1 MVDMFPFPR
10 ITGDTPEAQI
20 VELVN
25 YLVQFKET
33 LEFALTNIS
42 TENLSPELSNKLRDM
57 GVNIE
62 RSTAEKET
70 ELAQIKGRGGVTVSD
85 VINSPTFNTAIMSET
100 SKIQFKV
107 NMETGHLEYA
117 KQ

>member
-10 ITGDTPEAQI
+10 ITGDTPETQI
-20 VELVN
+20 AELIN

-33 LEFALTNIS
+33 LEFALANIS
-42 TENLSPELSNKLRDM
+42 TENLSPELSNQLREM

-70 ELAQIKGRGGVTVSD
+70 ELAQLKDRGGATVSD
-85 VINSPTFNTAIMSET
+85 VVNSPTFSMALIAEI
-100 SKIQFKV
+100 SKIQFNV
-107 NMETGHLEYA
+107 NIETGHLEYT